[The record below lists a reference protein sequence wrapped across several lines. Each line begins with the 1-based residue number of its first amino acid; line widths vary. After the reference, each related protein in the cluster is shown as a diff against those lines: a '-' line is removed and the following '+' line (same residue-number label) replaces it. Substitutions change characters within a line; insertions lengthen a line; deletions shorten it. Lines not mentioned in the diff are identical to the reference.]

1 MHTMFLNILL
11 DVLVLICR
19 LLEYNHEGY
28 ARISAMPHYGNADS
42 IHWFK
47 VEPNCTFHIINSF
60 EDGDEVVVWGCKALD
75 SIIPGPDMA
84 STQFGCGE
92 VNEIY
97 LTGKRFCMDF
107 SMINGAFSG
116 VKNRYGY
123 AQVIDSVVSSA
134 SGMLKYNGLAKL
146 HFEEPADV
154 SLSSEG
160 QLEEAIKVETHMFEE
175 NSFCTGACFVPKQ
188 GGF

>member
-1 MHTMFLNILL
+1 
-11 DVLVLICR
+11 
-19 LLEYNHEGY
+19 
-28 ARISAMPHYGNADS
+28 
-42 IHWFK
+42 
-47 VEPNCTFHIINSF
+47 
-60 EDGDEVVVWGCKALD
+60 
-75 SIIPGPDMA
+75 MA
-84 STQFGCGE
+84 STQFGWLPRKFKPTSPSKEDDHDTISSVDDGNLFSHAYEWRLNMQSGE

-154 SLSSEG
+154 SLRSEG